1 MLKVLSLLFQ
11 CLAILKGIF
20 GNCVKPVRI
29 FRWWQAPHLEIPESQ
44 VLLKLPSA
52 VTVAGWWSHDFAQ
65 VTQPMN
71 DDTHDISWYLMS
83 LFPHA
88 VCSYSR
94 AWLHSNWHT
103 SHTLTSWA
111 GFPTLQVNLSL
122 RWEIWSILEEGAAAR
137 FTTAWRQAVTSLNL
151 SQALRLLCTS
161 RKSWKTCQKETQA
174 ILRQFSPERQSN
186 FLWSFIEVI
195 TMKWFV
201 VFCINPCSAARKPP
215 RRLNCFASES
225 FVESLMISNGFSSFI
240 AQDSVVSTGDV
251 FLRPIFF
258 AFRPASV
265 MRSASAQIVGS
276 QTSQTAESGEF
287 GPILELTQVYQIF
300 PNRKNRKNISSWVC
314 LCVGCPVTLL
324 TLAPFQRLTTISSS
338 KRRVWF
344 LELSHTIEIYWVTV
358 AFLIH
363 MTNLNCFPW
372 VLHEARRFR
381 AFLLRLGSR
390 KQVPRCPQTAFCIGF
405 NWLILKWLQNTLPVI
420 MGGASRNGSVGGSSV
435 FSSDEKFLKRV
446 RLQMNEKPKKLKP
459 FGIKHVPS
467 VSGNFQSARLVLLQ
481 VQGYGALQVCHGQFW
496 NTWKGIEGGQYSCVH
511 IKKDYRSIVAKHAQT
526 SENSWNSWLWS
537 IIIYL
542 GFVL

>member
-225 FVESLMISNGFSSFI
+225 FVESLMISNGFF
-240 AQDSVVSTGDV
+240 
-251 FLRPIFF
+251 
-258 AFRPASV
+258 
-265 MRSASAQIVGS
+265 
-276 QTSQTAESGEF
+276 
-287 GPILELTQVYQIF
+287 
-300 PNRKNRKNISSWVC
+300 
-314 LCVGCPVTLL
+314 
-324 TLAPFQRLTTISSS
+324 
-338 KRRVWF
+338 
-344 LELSHTIEIYWVTV
+344 
-358 AFLIH
+358 
-363 MTNLNCFPW
+363 
-372 VLHEARRFR
+372 
-381 AFLLRLGSR
+381 
-390 KQVPRCPQTAFCIGF
+390 
-405 NWLILKWLQNTLPVI
+405 
-420 MGGASRNGSVGGSSV
+420 
-435 FSSDEKFLKRV
+435 KF
-446 RLQMNEKPKKLKP
+446 
-459 FGIKHVPS
+459 H
-467 VSGNFQSARLVLLQ
+467 SARQCCFHWWCLPPTHFL
-481 VQGYGALQVCHGQFW
+481 CF
-496 NTWKGIEGGQYSCVH
+496 
-511 IKKDYRSIVAKHAQT
+511 
-526 SENSWNSWLWS
+526 
-537 IIIYL
+537 
-542 GFVL
+542 